1 MKFLLDTNIC
11 VFLIR
16 NKSEILRDHIRTQ
29 PVGELGVSSITECEL
44 RFGADKSSDP
54 AKNHAVL
61 ERFFLTLPVLALDSG
76 CAGEYGRV
84 RAFLEKKGLSIGS
97 LDTLIAAHAL
107 SAGLTVVT
115 NNTREFKRVPGLRV
129 VDWTKQ

>member
-16 NKSEILRDHIRTQ
+16 NQSERVRDHIRRHR
-29 PVGELGVSSITECEL
+29 VGDIGVSAITESEL

-54 AKNHAVL
+54 EKNHAVL
-61 ERFFLTLPVLALDSG
+61 ERFFLTLPVLGFDSG
-76 CAGEYGRV
+76 CAREYGRI
-84 RAFLEKKGLSIGS
+84 RAFLEKKGTPIGS

-107 SAGLTVVT
+107 SGGMTVVT
-115 NNTREFKRVPGLRV
+115 KVLSA
-129 VDWTKQ
+129 

>member
-1 MKFLLDTNIC
+1 M
-11 VFLIR
+11 
-16 NKSEILRDHIRTQ
+16 
-29 PVGELGVSSITECEL
+29 
-44 RFGADKSSDP
+44 
-54 AKNHAVL
+54 
-61 ERFFLTLPVLALDSG
+61 LALDSG

>member
-16 NKSEILRDHIRTQ
+16 NKSEILRRHIRSQ
-29 PVGELGVSSITECEL
+29 RVGDLGVSAITESEL

-54 AKNHAVL
+54 AGNNAVL
-61 ERFFLTLPVLALDSG
+61 ERFFLTLPVLAFDSG
-76 CAGEYGRV
+76 CSREYGRV
-84 RAFLEKKGLSIGS
+84 RAFLEKMGKPIGS
-97 LDTLIAAHAL
+97 MDTLIAAHAL

-115 NNTREFKRVPGLRV
+115 NNTREFNRVPDLRV
-129 VDWTKQ
+129 VDWTKP